1 MKKMLALLSA
11 LMVTAF
17 AIQGCDDLD
26 DTDVP
31 VYDFVWKGMNLY
43 YLWKDEV
50 PSLSDNRF
58 SNQGD
63 LNNYL
68 QSFSSPTDLFNS
80 LLYKKDQVD
89 KWSVIF
95 SDYSVLENALQGVV
109 TSNGVEFGLKYLP
122 NSDTEIFGYVR
133 YILPNSDASTKP
145 IERGDLF
152 RSVNGTELTISNYQS
167 LLSQETY
174 TINLATYS
182 GGTLTPT
189 GEDVTLTKSQY
200 AENPVYQVSVHQTG
214 SHKIGYL
221 MYNGFFSNYNAEL
234 NSAFGELAGQG
245 ITDLVLDLRYNGGGS
260 VRTATYLAS
269 MITGQFPGQ
278 LFSKQ
283 QWNSK
288 IQAHYESVAPQTLQ
302 ELFATQLGNG
312 TPINSLNLTRVFIL
326 TSEATASASEL
337 LINCLDPY
345 IDVVVIGAKTVGKNV
360 GSVTLYDSDDF
371 GPNGRSSEHTYA
383 MQPIVL
389 KTVNKNGFGDYSSGI
404 VSENPQNRLEEDM
417 ANLGVLGSTTER
429 LFARAITIITG
440 SGRFSQQQPEL
451 PARNFKDSKN
461 MQRFGNEMYLD
472 KAPEGSLELLMIK

>member
-1 MKKMLALLSA
+1 MKKMFALLGA

-50 PSLSDNRF
+50 PALSDNRF

-80 LLYKKDQVD
+80 LLYKKDEVD
-89 KWSVIF
+89 KWSIIF
-95 SDYSVLENALQGVV
+95 SDYRVLENALQGVV
-109 TSNGVEFGLKYLP
+109 RSNGMEYALKLVP
-122 NSDTEIFGYVR
+122 GSDTEVYGYVR
-133 YILPNSDASTKP
+133 YILPNSNAAANS

-152 RSVNGTELTISNYQS
+152 RSVNGTNLNTDNYYS
-167 LLSQETY
+167 LLSQLTY
-174 TINLATYS
+174 TLGMAEFS
-182 GGTLTPT
+182 GGTVVPT
-189 GEDVTLTKSQY
+189 GEQITLTKTEY
-200 AENPVYQVSVHQTG
+200 AENPVYKVSVHNEEA
-214 SHKIGYL
+214 HKIGYL
-221 MYNGFFSNYNAEL
+221 MYNGFYSNYNNDL
-234 NSAFGELAGQG
+234 NAAFGELKGQG

-269 MITGQFPGQ
+269 MITGQFTGQ

-288 IQAHYESVAPQTLQ
+288 VQAHYESVAPQTLR
-302 ELFATQLGNG
+302 ENFMSQLNNG
-312 TPINSLNLTRVFIL
+312 TAINSLNLSKVYIL
-326 TSEATASASEL
+326 TTNDTASASEL
-337 LINCLDPY
+337 LINCLQPY
-345 IDVVVIGAKTVGKNV
+345 IDVVVIGDTTTGKNV

-371 GPNGRSSEHTYA
+371 GPGGRSAEHTYA

-389 KTVNKNGFGDYSSGI
+389 RTLNKNDFGDYSDGI
-404 VSENPQNRLEEDM
+404 SPAPLNRVVENP
-417 ANLGVLGSTTER
+417 ANLGILGDPAEP
-429 LFARAITIITG
+429 LYARAITLITG
-440 SGRFSQQQPEL
+440 SGRLYPEQQQP
-451 PARNFKDSKN
+451 ARDIKSSRT
-461 MQRFGNEMYLD
+461 MQRFGSEMYID
-472 KAPEGSLELLMIK
+472 KTPEGSLELLGIK